1 MGSIPD
7 REFDRFMGLGEGS
20 FRPKGS
26 RLLDPG
32 ARCDRLFLF
41 DSGMARSFYLR
52 AGKDVT
58 VSFTRPGEFV
68 TSMASFI
75 TGDPSY
81 EGLEVIADAQVW
93 RVYREALIGLVQQDL
108 FWAEVYRRALE
119 EYYVQVE
126 EAFIFSK
133 FKSARERYE
142 ELIRTGPEIIQSASI
157 GHIASYLGISL
168 ETLSRIRGSR

>member
-7 REFDRFMGLGEGS
+7 AELVRFMGLGEIAL
-20 FRPKGS
+20 RPKGS

-32 ARCDRLFLF
+32 VCCDRLFF
-41 DSGMARSFYLR
+41 FESGMARSFYLR
-52 AGKDVT
+52 DAKDVT

-75 TGDPSY
+75 TGKPSY
-81 EGLEVIADAQVW
+81 EGLEIIADAQLWV
-93 RVYREALIGLVQQDL
+93 VYREALMGLVQQDL

-119 EYYVQVE
+119 EYYVRVE

-142 ELIRTGPEIIQSASI
+142 ELIRTSPEIIQSASI

>member
-7 REFDRFMGLGEGS
+7 REFDRFMGLGEVA

-26 RLLDPG
+26 RLLVPG
-32 ARCDRLFLF
+32 ARCDWLFFF

-52 AGKDVT
+52 EGKDVT

-75 TGDPSY
+75 TGKPSY
-81 EGLEVIADAQVW
+81 EGLEVITDAHVW
-93 RVYREALIGLVQQDL
+93 MIKRESLMELVRKEL
-108 FWAEVYRRALE
+108 FWAEVYRKSLE
-119 EYYVQVE
+119 EYYVRIE
-126 EAFIFSK
+126 EAAIFSK
-133 FKSARERYE
+133 FKPARERYE
-142 ELIRTGPEIIQSASI
+142 ELLRESPEIVQSASI
-157 GHIASYLGISL
+157 GHIASYLGISI